1 MADGR
6 IYVDSCCFIDLA
18 KESIGTLSE
27 NRTNHSWYVWK
38 LLEANKD
45 EELEIHTS
53 TLTIAECTH
62 ADGNMEQRVKD
73 LFTRLLMSGQYVRL
87 VQPTPFVA
95 ADGRDLR
102 WRHGILLNGADYVH
116 VASAL
121 AVKATEFLTTDDRL
135 LRQAAKIE
143 ALGMRIVMPALTAL
157 LPDRYRQG
165 ELLDDKIAILR
176 GPSGSSPRRGQPA

>member
-1 MADGR
+1 MADDR
-6 IYVDSCCFIDLA
+6 LYVDSCCFIDLA
-18 KESIGTLSE
+18 KESIGTLPQE
-27 NRTNHSWYVWK
+27 RANHSWYIWK

-45 EELEIHTS
+45 QELEVYTS

-62 ADGNMEQRVKD
+62 ADGNMDQRVRD

-102 WRHGILLNGADYVH
+102 WRHGILLNGADYIH

-121 AVKATEFLTTDDRL
+121 AVKAKEFLTTDDRI
-135 LRQAAKIE
+135 LREGTKIG
-143 ALGMRIVMPALTAL
+143 ALGLRIVMPALTAL

-176 GPSGSSPRRGQPA
+176 TPSPQSSDRR